1 MAKRRMFSL
10 DVVDTDKFL
19 NMPPSTQALYYNL
32 GVRADDDGFV
42 SSPRKIASMSNCGTD
57 DLNILVSKGYL
68 IPFDSGVVVIT
79 DWNVNNYIQKDRY
92 TPTRYQEEKAQLIK
106 KDSMYTKCVQDV
118 CVLDTQDSIDKSSID
133 KGNDSIQKLQ
143 NEAIEKLQNEDFR
156 PFNFRALENDT
167 TINNNT
173 NNNNIYIIVEYLNE
187 KAGTH
192 YKASTAKTKS
202 LINARLKEGF
212 TIDDFKTVI
221 DKKVKEWLKDVKM
234 AKYIRPETLFGTKFE
249 GYLNEKG
256 SSCTG
261 ATNNR
266 FNNFHQREN
275 NLTDKELEMMLVDN
289 NKKAP
294 Q

>member
-1 MAKRRMFSL
+1 MAKGGW
-10 DVVDTDKFL
+10 
-19 NMPPSTQALYYNL
+19 
-32 GVRADDDGFV
+32 GV
-42 SSPRKIASMSNCGTD
+42 T
-57 DLNILVSKGYL
+57 Y
-68 IPFDSGVVVIT
+68 
-79 DWNVNNYIQKDRY
+79 
-92 TPTRYQEEKAQLIK
+92 
-106 KDSMYTKCVQDV
+106 QDV
-118 CVLDTQDSIDKSSID
+118 YLMDNLTIESKAIYGMLCSYAGMGATAYPSIELMCSKLHISHARFYKHMNLLVDAGIVIKQTVRNGRGLIEKTLYTLTPNLQDSIFPLSPMLDKLTVD
-133 KGNDSIQKLQ
+133 NLMLDNLTADSLTVDSLLVD
-143 NEAIEKLQNEDFR
+143 NL
-156 PFNFRALENDT
+156 T
-167 TINNNT
+167 SNNNNI

-212 TIDDFKTVI
+212 TVDDFKTVI

>member
-1 MAKRRMFSL
+1 MYKEVMMNPNISIEAKAIYAYLSSIAGMSGACY
-10 DVVDTDKFL
+10 
-19 NMPPSTQALYYNL
+19 PSIETIE
-32 GVRADDDGFV
+32 
-42 SSPRKIASMSNCGTD
+42 K
-57 DLNILVSKGYL
+57 DLNISKNRLSKHMG
-68 IPFDSGVVVIT
+68 
-79 DWNVNNYIQKDRY
+79 
-92 TPTRYQEEKAQLIK
+92 QLIASGIVEKSREREGNIYGKNVYKVTHEAEVK
-106 KDSMYTKCVQDV
+106 KDLKCIFEALQ
-118 CVLDTQDSIDKSSID
+118 
-133 KGNDSIQKLQ
+133 NDSIQKLQ
-143 NEAIEKLQNEDFR
+143 NEALENEAIEKLQNEDFR

-212 TIDDFKTVI
+212 TVDDFKTVI

-275 NLTDKELEMMLVDN
+275 NLTDEELEMMLLDN